1 LENEMTEVSINRQWL
16 LARRPVG
23 AVVPEDFRR
32 FDASIPEPGEGQVLV
47 RVLYFGFDASQRI
60 WLTDHGGYMPPIQI
74 GEPMRTMGIG
84 QIVTSRHP
92 GYAVG
97 DFVEG
102 FMSWQD
108 YVIARS
114 DGPMPLRVLTKADYP
129 LTWNLS
135 VLGVSGLTAYFGV
148 TDVLDVGPGDTVFV
162 SAATGATGSLVAA
175 ICKAR
180 GAKRVIGT
188 AGGTEKCRWIIEQA
202 GFDDAIDYQREDLSE
217 RLTALCPEG
226 INAYFDNVG
235 GEMLDTTLLHMA
247 PKGRILICGA
257 MSSGYVDE
265 KVPGPQKNFM
275 QICVKMLSVK
285 GILLLF
291 YRDQLADGAQ
301 QMGAWL
307 AQGKIHMQENIVE
320 GFDEAPAL
328 LGTMFSGKDPG
339 KLILKIAEPI

>member
-1 LENEMTEVSINRQWL
+1 MANANVNQQWL

-23 AVVPEDFRR
+23 AVVPEDFRL
-32 FDASIPEPGEGQVLV
+32 ANSPIPEPGENEVLV

-74 GEPMRTMGIG
+74 GEPMRTMGLG
-84 QIVTSRHP
+84 QVVTSRDP
-92 GYAVG
+92 DYKAG

-102 FMSWQD
+102 FMSWQN
-108 YVIARS
+108 YVVARS
-114 DGPMPLRVLTKADYP
+114 DGPMPLRVLPKADYP

-135 VLGVSGLTAYFGV
+135 ILGVSGLTAYFGV
-148 TDVLDVGPGDTVFV
+148 TDVLNVGPGDTVFV

-180 GAKRVIGT
+180 GAKRVIGA
-188 AGGTEKCRWIIEQA
+188 AGGAEKCRWIIEQA
-202 GFDDAIDYQREDLSE
+202 GFDDAIDYKSEDLSD
-217 RLTALCPEG
+217 RLSALCPGG

-247 PKGRILICGA
+247 PMGRILICGA

-265 KVPGPQKNFM
+265 KVPGPQQNFM

-291 YRDQLADGAQ
+291 YRDQLAQGAR
-301 QMGAWL
+301 QMGDWL
-307 AQGKIHMQENIVE
+307 AEGKIPVHENIIE
-320 GFDEAPAL
+320 GFDRAPVL
-328 LGTMFSGKDPG
+328 LGTMFSGKAPG
-339 KLILKIAEPI
+339 KLILKIAEPF

>member
-1 LENEMTEVSINRQWL
+1 MTEENINRQLL

-32 FDASIPEPGEGQVLV
+32 VDAPIPEPGEGEVLV

-84 QIVTSRHP
+84 QIVKSRHP
-92 GYAVG
+92 AYAVG

-114 DGPMPLRVLTKADYP
+114 DGPMPLRVLPKADYP

-148 TDVLDVGPGDTVFV
+148 TDVLNVGPGDTVFV
-162 SAATGATGSLVAA
+162 SAATGATGSLAAA

-188 AGGTEKCRWIIEQA
+188 AGGAEKCRWIIEQA
-202 GFDDAIDYQREDLSE
+202 A
-217 RLTALCPEG
+217 A
-226 INAYFDNVG
+226 
-235 GEMLDTTLLHMA
+235 
-247 PKGRILICGA
+247 
-257 MSSGYVDE
+257 
-265 KVPGPQKNFM
+265 
-275 QICVKMLSVK
+275 
-285 GILLLF
+285 
-291 YRDQLADGAQ
+291 
-301 QMGAWL
+301 
-307 AQGKIHMQENIVE
+307 
-320 GFDEAPAL
+320 
-328 LGTMFSGKDPG
+328 
-339 KLILKIAEPI
+339 